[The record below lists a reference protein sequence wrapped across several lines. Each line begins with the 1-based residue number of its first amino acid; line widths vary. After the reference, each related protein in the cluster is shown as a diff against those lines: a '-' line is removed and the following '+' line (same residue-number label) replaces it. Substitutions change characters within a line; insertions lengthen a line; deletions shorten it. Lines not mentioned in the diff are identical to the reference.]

1 MRYQKELSVAAIAI
15 VILLMIFKPSVL
27 GIVYNNVLGKLFL
40 VACIVFLT
48 LKHTIAGLL
57 GVVFIAVIASN
68 SVFEGVENKEDG
80 SDGSDGSD
88 GKGTKGAKDAK
99 DGKDKKELEKEAS
112 TTPPAGTHPAGAD
125 AASLA
130 AAVMKQMSAPAS

>member
-1 MRYQKELSVAAIAI
+1 MRYQKELSIAAITV
-15 VILLMIFKPSVL
+15 VILLMVFKPSVL

-68 SVFEGVENKEDG
+68 SIFEGIDGTADGG
-80 SDGSDGSD
+80 SDATGDKDGD
-88 GKGTKGAKDAK
+88 KGAT
-99 DGKDKKELEKEAS
+99 EKEKERENEEKGEKK
-112 TTPPAGTHPAGAD
+112 PAE
-125 AASLA
+125 AASQVDIASA
-130 AAVMKQMSAPAS
+130 ALKALSK

>member
-1 MRYQKELSVAAIAI
+1 MRYQKELSITGITI

-68 SVFEGVENKEDG
+68 SVFEGIDGTAGSNGSDAAKPTPPPPDAAAADAETDNKEG
-80 SDGSDGSD
+80 
-88 GKGTKGAKDAK
+88 GK
-99 DGKDKKELEKEAS
+99 KKEDKPVSQVDIAS
-112 TTPPAGTHPAGAD
+112 
-125 AASLA
+125 AALKA
-130 AAVMKQMSAPAS
+130 LSAS

>member
-68 SVFEGVENKEDG
+68 SMFEGIENENKD
-80 SDGSDGSD
+80 
-88 GKGTKGAKDAK
+88 
-99 DGKDKKELEKEAS
+99 DGKDKKDKKKTGGTTDTHHTGAAATGAAA
-112 TTPPAGTHPAGAD
+112 TTPPAAHPAGAD

-130 AAVMKQMSAPAS
+130 AAVMKQMAAPTSTPPA

>member
-1 MRYQKELSVAAIAI
+1 MRYQKELSIAAITA
-15 VILLMIFKPSVL
+15 VILLMVFKPSVL

-68 SVFEGVENKEDG
+68 SIFEGIDGTADGDSAATGDKGDDKEAMEKVKE
-80 SDGSDGSD
+80 S
-88 GKGTKGAKDAK
+88 TE
-99 DGKDKKELEKEAS
+99 KDKEKDKEEKPAEPTSQVDIAS
-112 TTPPAGTHPAGAD
+112 
-125 AASLA
+125 AALKA
-130 AAVMKQMSAPAS
+130 LTK